1 MNQKTSIIILTYNNL
16 EYTKDCIESIRKYT
30 EKNTYEIII
39 VDNKSTDGTRN
50 WLRQQK
56 DMKII
61 FNEENVGFPKGSN
74 IGIEHAENGNDIL
87 LLNNDTITT
96 KNWLKNLQICL
107 HSDPKIGAVGAIS
120 NNNANLQGCDFSYQD
135 FKKMQELAEQNNQSE
150 PSRWEE
156 KVCLIGYCMLIKR
169 EVIEKLHGLDEGFS
183 PGYVEDNDLSL
194 QIIQLGY
201 RIILCHDSFIHHYLG
216 TAFRKDQEKFNRL
229 VLKNRDYFEKKWH
242 FSCFAF
248 DVTKESSIFL
258 AQNPQ
263 DILDYHCGIGASS
276 LRIKHYYKN
285 ANIIGLEPDKNKAII
300 AKNFIPVVEKIDEL
314 AAQSFDT
321 IYIGNLLEEVER
333 PLCLIHDLK
342 PLLKKDGVV
351 IGEIHNIATIQNIL
365 LLLQNQWYYTNFQK
379 QNHFTHEDLERM
391 FQEQGYHDGYIFSF
405 KKELSDAEKEL
416 LGKLQKEEDNV
427 LATTYYS
434 FRFKI

>member
-1 MNQKTSIIILTYNNL
+1 
-16 EYTKDCIESIRKYT
+16 
-30 EKNTYEIII
+30 
-39 VDNKSTDGTRN
+39 
-50 WLRQQK
+50 
-56 DMKII
+56 MKII

-321 IYIGNLLEEVER
+321 IYIGNLLEEVES
-333 PLCLIHDLK
+333 PLRLIHDLK

>member
-39 VDNKSTDGTRN
+39 VDNKSTDGTRD
-50 WLRQQK
+50 WLQQQK

-61 FNEENVGFPKGSN
+61 FNEENVGFPKGCN

-107 HSDPKIGAVGAIS
+107 HSDSKIGAVGAIS

-135 FKKMQELAEQNNQSE
+135 FKKMQELAEQNNQSD

-201 RIILCHDSFIHHYLG
+201 RLILCHDSFIHHYLG

-248 DVTKESSIFL
+248 DITKESSIFL

-285 ANIIGLEPDKNKAII
+285 ANIIGLEPDKNKAMI
-300 AKNFIPVVEKIDEL
+300 AKNFIPVVESIDEL

-321 IYIGNLLEEVER
+321 IYIGNLLEEVES

>member
-321 IYIGNLLEEVER
+321 IYIGNLLEEVES

>member
-1 MNQKTSIIILTYNNL
+1 M
-16 EYTKDCIESIRKYT
+16 
-30 EKNTYEIII
+30 
-39 VDNKSTDGTRN
+39 
-50 WLRQQK
+50 
-56 DMKII
+56 
-61 FNEENVGFPKGSN
+61 
-74 IGIEHAENGNDIL
+74 
-87 LLNNDTITT
+87 
-96 KNWLKNLQICL
+96 
-107 HSDPKIGAVGAIS
+107 
-120 NNNANLQGCDFSYQD
+120 
-135 FKKMQELAEQNNQSE
+135 
-150 PSRWEE
+150 
-156 KVCLIGYCMLIKR
+156 
-169 EVIEKLHGLDEGFS
+169 
-183 PGYVEDNDLSL
+183 
-194 QIIQLGY
+194 
-201 RIILCHDSFIHHYLG
+201 
-216 TAFRKDQEKFNRL
+216 
-229 VLKNRDYFEKKWH
+229 
-242 FSCFAF
+242 
-248 DVTKESSIFL
+248 
-258 AQNPQ
+258 
-263 DILDYHCGIGASS
+263 
-276 LRIKHYYKN
+276 
-285 ANIIGLEPDKNKAII
+285 EPDKNKAII

-321 IYIGNLLEEVER
+321 IYIGNLLEEVES

>member
-201 RIILCHDSFIHHYLG
+201 RIILFHDSFIHHYLG
-216 TAFRKDQEKFNRL
+216 TAFRKEM
-229 VLKNRDYFEKKWH
+229 
-242 FSCFAF
+242 AF
-248 DVTKESSIFL
+248 FL
-258 AQNPQ
+258 
-263 DILDYHCGIGASS
+263 
-276 LRIKHYYKN
+276 
-285 ANIIGLEPDKNKAII
+285 
-300 AKNFIPVVEKIDEL
+300 
-314 AAQSFDT
+314 
-321 IYIGNLLEEVER
+321 
-333 PLCLIHDLK
+333 LC
-342 PLLKKDGVV
+342 V
-351 IGEIHNIATIQNIL
+351 
-365 LLLQNQWYYTNFQK
+365 
-379 QNHFTHEDLERM
+379 
-391 FQEQGYHDGYIFSF
+391 
-405 KKELSDAEKEL
+405 
-416 LGKLQKEEDNV
+416 
-427 LATTYYS
+427 
-434 FRFKI
+434 

>member
-321 IYIGNLLEEVER
+321 IYIGNLLEEVES

-416 LGKLQKEEDNV
+416 LGKLQKKEDNV